1 MGQEEAVNID
11 LAEGRILVVFVHR
24 LAEAVAD
31 RNSLAEAVADRTT
44 PAEEAA
50 VRTRLAEEAVVGHT
64 RVAEEEGHPAN
75 SCCRV
80 ADRRETEPAKAPQH
94 LQQTTYPWS
103 CWKRNGMVVVEAVRW
118 A

>member
-1 MGQEEAVNID
+1 MNID

-31 RNSLAEAVADRTT
+31 RNRLAEVTAVRTK
-44 PAEEAA
+44 PVEEAA

-64 RVAEEEGHPAN
+64 RVAEEGHQAS
-75 SCCRV
+75 SCCTV
-80 ADRRETEPAKAPQH
+80 ADRREMEPAKVLQV